1 MNSIQRPGVE
11 FLASI
16 ARRGL
21 FVCTAA
27 ATLLAGVD
35 VAYSGPCTAQIATM
49 EQQIKSLPAGPKTGP
64 TFSQTLAAQLH
75 RQPTPE
81 DVEHAQTVGRKEADA
96 ALKAAQDADAADNAS
111 ACNAALE
118 RARRLYDIDR

>member
-1 MNSIQRPGVE
+1 MTGVQQRVVA
-11 FLASI
+11 FLAPV

-21 FVCTAA
+21 CVCTAA
-27 ATLLAGVD
+27 AVLLAGVD
-35 VAYSGPCTAQIATM
+35 VAYSGPCTAQIAAL

-75 RQPTPE
+75 HQPTPE

-96 ALKAAQDADAADNAS
+96 ALKAAKDADAADNAS

-118 RARRLYDIDR
+118 QAKRLYDIDQ